1 MLLCQSMSIETF
13 QTERE
18 EFKNQ
23 TTKQQQQRKIT
34 SKNCETISKV
44 GIDEGED
51 RTEQKK

>member
-1 MLLCQSMSIETF
+1 MLPCQSMSTETL

-34 SKNCETISKV
+34 PQNCETISKV